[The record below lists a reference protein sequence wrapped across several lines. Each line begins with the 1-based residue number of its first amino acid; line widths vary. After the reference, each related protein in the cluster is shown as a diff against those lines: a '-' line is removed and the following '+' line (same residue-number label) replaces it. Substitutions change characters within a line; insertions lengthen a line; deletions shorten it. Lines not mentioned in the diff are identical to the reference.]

1 MTGVVRSYALYG
13 TRLATSVEFP
23 ELLAVPEA
31 PARWTFERAERLAP
45 MVDARELGSDPLY
58 GDVSARLYVHAGGHR
73 IVVDDTGSF
82 ELGADGRR
90 ITWEPGGNAWPDF
103 VRAHLMGRVLA
114 TSLYLDGLL
123 PLHASAVET
132 RDGVIAF
139 LAPKGFGKSTLA
151 LALVT
156 AGARLGTDDTLPI
169 DPRDPPL
176 AWPGIHNVRVHEDS
190 ITAVGTAASDLE
202 TREGKQVVTGLVP
215 ESLQSRPAPLAAI
228 YLLDP
233 AAANAEGVTRT
244 PMPPTIAALAVVAH
258 VKIGR
263 MLGSTAAAPM
273 LERTAAIT
281 GRVPVFH
288 LHAPR
293 DLERLGDTA
302 AAILTWHGK
311 PPR

>member
-1 MTGVVRSYALYG
+1 MTDVLRTYALYG
-13 TRLATSVEFP
+13 THLATSVEFP
-23 ELLAVPEA
+23 ELPAVPEVQ
-31 PARWTFERAERLAP
+31 ARWTFEKSERLAP
-45 MVDARELGSDPLY
+45 MVKARELGSELIY
-58 GDVSARLYVHAGGHR
+58 GDVRARLYVHADGHR
-73 IVVDDTGSF
+73 ITVDDTGSF
-82 ELGADGRR
+82 ELGADART

-169 DPRDPPL
+169 VPTDPPL
-176 AWPGIHNVRVHEDS
+176 AWPGIHSVRVHEDS
-190 ITAVGTAASDLE
+190 IAAVGTATPDLE

-215 ESLQSRPAPLAAI
+215 ESLQSRPVPLAAI

-273 LERTAAIT
+273 LERTAAVT

-293 DLERLGDTA
+293 DLARLGDTA
-302 AAILTWHGK
+302 VTILTWHGR
-311 PPR
+311 PAR